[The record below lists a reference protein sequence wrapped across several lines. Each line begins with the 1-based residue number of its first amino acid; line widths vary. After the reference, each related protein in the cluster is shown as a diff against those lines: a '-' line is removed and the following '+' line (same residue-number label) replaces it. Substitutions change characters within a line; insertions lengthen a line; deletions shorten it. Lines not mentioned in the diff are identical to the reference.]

1 MISLASFLRANL
13 QKNRTIGGHFFM
25 KKKFAWLLALSLVL
39 SMFLAACS
47 GNKETADD
55 DKKPADK
62 DEPKV
67 EQVLN
72 FVNGDTIPSM
82 DPSMV
87 TDEYGI
93 QFVGTIMEGLY
104 RLDESGKP
112 APGIATKH
120 EVSADGKTWTFTLRE
135 DAKWA
140 NGDSVTAN
148 DFVYAW
154 KRAVDPATGSEY
166 GPYMMG
172 GVIKNANAVNK
183 GEVPVDQLGVKAD
196 GDFKLVVELE
206 NPTPYFESLTTFP
219 TFFPLNQKFVE
230 EKGETFATSADTL
243 LSNGPF
249 KFASWTST
257 ANEWELV
264 KNDTYWDAKT
274 VKLEKMT
281 YVVVKE
287 AQTAVDLYEKGE
299 VDRAGLSSDLV
310 DTYSTHDDY
319 TVEPD
324 NSVFYIKMNQTK
336 NPALKNVNVRKAI
349 SRAFDKQALVD
360 EILNNG
366 SIVANGLVPKDF
378 VPTPDG
384 KDFREASGDLVK
396 FDVKEAQKIWEVAKK
411 ELGTDTVSIEFLGG
425 DNDVSKMM
433 NQYLA
438 NQLSTN
444 LPGLKI
450 TLKEVPFEQRLE
462 LDTAMDY
469 DMQFAGWGPDF
480 LDPYTFMN
488 LWLTDGGNNQMG
500 YSNPEYDKLINET
513 ATTLAQ
519 DTEARFDNFLKAEKI
534 LFDDAAI
541 APVYQRA
548 GALLVSPKV
557 QGVFTNQFGA
567 TYEYKWAS
575 VGAEE

>member
-1 MISLASFLRANL
+1 
-13 QKNRTIGGHFFM
+13 M
-25 KKKFAWLLALSLVL
+25 KKKYSWLLALSLVL

-55 DKKPADK
+55 DKKPAEDA
-62 DEPKV
+62 PKV
-67 EQVLN
+67 EQTLN
-72 FVNGDTIPSM
+72 FINGDTIPSM
-82 DPSMV
+82 DPSLG
-87 TDEYGI
+87 TDEYAF
-93 QFVGTIMEGLY
+93 QFLGATMEGLY
-104 RLDESGKP
+104 RLDEKGQVSE
-112 APGIATKH
+112 GIATKH
-120 EVSADGKTWTFTLRE
+120 EVSEDGKTWTFTLRE
-135 DAKWA
+135 DAKWS
-140 NGDSVTAN
+140 NGDPVTAN

-154 KRAVDPATGSEY
+154 QRAVDPATGSEY

-172 GVIKNANAVNK
+172 GVIKNATAVNK

-206 NPTPYFESLTTFP
+206 NATPYFESLTTFG
-219 TFFPLNQKFVE
+219 TFLPLNQKFVE
-230 EKGETFATSADTL
+230 EKGDTFATSADTL

-249 KFASWTST
+249 KFSDWTST
-257 ANEWELV
+257 AQKWELV
-264 KNDTYWDAKT
+264 KNSDYWDAKT

-287 AQTAVDLYEKGE
+287 SQTAVDLYEKGE

-310 DTYSTHDDY
+310 DQYSTHDDY

-324 NSVFYIKMNQTK
+324 TSVFYIKMNQTR
-336 NPALKNVNVRKAI
+336 NPALKNANVRKAI
-349 SRAFDKQALVD
+349 SRAFDKEALVD

-378 VPTPDG
+378 VSTPDG
-384 KDFREASGDLVK
+384 KDFREVSGDLVK
-396 FDVKEAQKIWEVAKK
+396 FDVKAAQKFWEQAKK
-411 ELGTDTVSIEFLGG
+411 ELGTDTVEVEFLGG
-425 DNDVSKMM
+425 DTEVSKMM

-444 LPGLKI
+444 LPGLKV

-480 LDPYTFMN
+480 LDPYTYMN
-488 LWLTDGGNNQMG
+488 LWLTDGGNNKMG
-500 YSNPEYDKLINET
+500 YTNPEYDKLVNET

-519 DTEARFDNFLKAEKI
+519 DAEARNKNFLKAEKI
-534 LFDDAAI
+534 LFEDAAI

-548 GALLVSPKV
+548 SALLVSPKV
-557 QGVFTNQFGA
+557 QGVFTNAFGA

>member
-1 MISLASFLRANL
+1 MICLASFLRANL
-13 QKNRTIGGHFFM
+13 QKNKTIGGHFFM
-25 KKKFAWLLALSLVL
+25 KKKYAWLLALSLVL

-55 DKKPADK
+55 DKKPAEDA
-62 DEPKV
+62 PKV

-72 FVNGDTIPSM
+72 FINGDTIPSM
-82 DPSMV
+82 DPSLA
-87 TDEYGI
+87 TDEYGF
-93 QFVGTIMEGLY
+93 QFLGATMEGLY
-104 RLDESGKP
+104 RLDEKGQTSE
-112 APGIATKH
+112 GIATKH
-120 EVSADGKTWTFTLRE
+120 EVSEDGKTWTFTLRE
-135 DAKWA
+135 DAKWS
-140 NGDSVTAN
+140 NGDPVTAN

-154 KRAVDPATGSEY
+154 QRAVDPATGSEY

-172 GVIKNANAVNK
+172 GVIKNATAVNK

-206 NPTPYFESLTTFP
+206 NATPYFESLTTFG
-219 TFFPLNQKFVE
+219 TFLPLNQKFVE
-230 EKGETFATSADTL
+230 EKAATFATSADTL
-243 LSNGPF
+243 LSNGPY
-249 KFASWTST
+249 KFSNWTST
-257 ANEWELV
+257 AQEWELV
-264 KNDTYWDAKT
+264 KNEDYWDAKT

-310 DTYSTHDDY
+310 DQYSTHDDY

-324 NSVFYIKMNQTK
+324 TSVFYLKLNQTK
-336 NPALKNVNVRKAI
+336 NPALANVNIRAAI

-378 VPTPDG
+378 VSTPDG
-384 KDFREASGDLVK
+384 KDFREESGDLVTY
-396 FDVKEAQKIWEVAKK
+396 DVKKAKEFWEKGLA
-411 ELGTDTVSIEFLGG
+411 ELGTKEVTIELLGG
-425 DNDVSKMM
+425 DAEVSKMM

-480 LDPYTFMN
+480 LDPYTYMN

-500 YSNPEYDKLINET
+500 YSNPEYDKLVNET

-519 DTEARFDNFLKAEKI
+519 DPEARNENFLKAEKI
-534 LFDDAAI
+534 LFEDAAI

-548 GALLVSPKV
+548 SALLVSPKV
-557 QGVFTNQFGA
+557 QGVFTNAFGA

>member
-1 MISLASFLRANL
+1 
-13 QKNRTIGGHFFM
+13 M
-25 KKKFAWLLALSLVL
+25 KKKYAWLLALSLVL

-47 GNKETADD
+47 GGGDKDTADD
-55 DKKPADK
+55 SKDTADK
-62 DEPKV
+62 PKV
-67 EQVLN
+67 EQTLN
-72 FVNGDTIPSM
+72 FINGDTIPSM
-82 DPSMV
+82 DPSLG
-87 TDEYGI
+87 TDEYAF
-93 QFVGTIMEGLY
+93 QFLGATMEGLY
-104 RLDESGKP
+104 RLDEKGQVSD
-112 APGIATKH
+112 GIATKH
-120 EVSADGKTWTFTLRE
+120 EVSEDGKTWTFTLRE
-135 DAKWA
+135 DAKWS
-140 NGDSVTAN
+140 NGDPVTAN

-154 KRAVDPATGSEY
+154 RRAVDPATGSEY

-172 GVIKNANAVNK
+172 GVIKNATAVNK

-206 NPTPYFESLTTFP
+206 NATPYFESLTTFG
-219 TFFPLNQKFVE
+219 TFLPLNQKFVE
-230 EKGETFATSADTL
+230 EKGDTFATSADTL

-249 KFASWTST
+249 KFSNWTST
-257 ANEWELV
+257 AQEWELV
-264 KNDTYWDAKT
+264 KNADYWDAKT
-274 VKLEKMT
+274 VKLEKMH

-287 AQTAVDLYEKGE
+287 SQTAVDLYEKGE

-310 DTYSTHDDY
+310 DQYSTHDDY

-324 NSVFYIKMNQTK
+324 TSVFYIKFNQTRNK
-336 NPALKNVNVRKAI
+336 ALANANVRNALA
-349 SRAFDKQALVD
+349 RAFDKQALVD

-384 KDFREASGDLVK
+384 KDFREVSGDLMK
-396 FDVKEAQKIWEVAKK
+396 YDLDEAKK
-411 ELGTDTVSIEFLGG
+411 YWEKALTELGTDTVEIEFLGG
-425 DNDVSKMM
+425 DNEVSKMM

-438 NQLSTN
+438 NQWTTN
-444 LPGLKI
+444 LPGLKV

-480 LDPYTFMN
+480 LDPYTYMN

-500 YSNPEYDKLINET
+500 YSNPEYDKLVNET
-513 ATTLAQ
+513 ATTLAT
-519 DTEARFDNFLKAEKI
+519 DPEARNENFLKAEKI
-534 LFDDAAI
+534 LFKDAAI

-548 GALLVSPKV
+548 SALLVSPKV
-557 QGVFTNQFGA
+557 QGVFTNPFGA

>member
-1 MISLASFLRANL
+1 
-13 QKNRTIGGHFFM
+13 M
-25 KKKFAWLLALSLVL
+25 KKKYAWLLAVSLVL

-47 GNKETADD
+47 GG
-55 DKKPADK
+55 DKKPADETK
-62 DEPKV
+62 KPADEPKV
-67 EQVLN
+67 DQVFNLI
-72 FVNGDTIPSM
+72 NGDTIPSM

-93 QFVGTIMEGLY
+93 QFISTTMEGLY
-104 RLDESGKP
+104 RLDEKGQP
-112 APGIATKH
+112 TDGIAKSH
-120 EVSADGKTWTFTLRE
+120 KVSDDGKTWTFTLRE
-135 DAKWA
+135 DAKWS
-140 NGDSVTAN
+140 NGDPVTAN

-154 KRAVDPATGSEY
+154 QRAVDPATGSEY

-172 GVIKNANAVNK
+172 GVIKNATAVNK

-206 NPTPYFESLTTFP
+206 NATPYFESLTTFA

-230 EKGETFATSADTL
+230 EKGDTFATSADTL
-243 LSNGPF
+243 LANGPF
-249 KFASWTST
+249 KFSSWTST
-257 ANEWELV
+257 AQEWELV

-274 VKLEKMT
+274 VKLEKMH

-287 AQTAVDLYEKGE
+287 AQTGVDLYEKGE

-324 NSVFYIKMNQTK
+324 TSVFYIKMNQTK

-366 SIVANGLVPKDF
+366 SIVATGLIPADF

-384 KDFREASGDLVK
+384 KDFRKVSGDLVK
-396 FDVKEAQKIWEVAKK
+396 FDKAEAKK
-411 ELGTDTVSIEFLGG
+411 YWDKALADLGTDAVEIEFLGG
-425 DNDVSKMM
+425 DTDVSKMM

-444 LPGLKI
+444 LPGLKV
-450 TLKEVPFEQRLE
+450 TLKEVPFKQRLE
-462 LDTAMDY
+462 LDTAKDY

-500 YSNPEYDKLINET
+500 YSNPEYDKLVNDT
-513 ATTLAQ
+513 TTTLAQ
-519 DTEARFDNFLKAEKI
+519 DQKARFDNFLKAEKI
-534 LFDDAAI
+534 LFEDAAI
-541 APVYQRA
+541 APVYQKA
-548 GALLVSPKV
+548 SAMLVSPKV
-557 QGVFTNQFGA
+557 QGVFTNAFGA

-575 VGAEE
+575 AGAVEK

>member
-13 QKNRTIGGHFFM
+13 QKNKTIGGHFFM
-25 KKKFAWLLALSLVL
+25 KKKYAWLLALSLVL

-47 GNKETADD
+47 GEKENTDD
-55 DKKPADK
+55 SKKPADK
-62 DEPKV
+62 PKV

-72 FVNGDTIPSM
+72 FINGDTIPSM
-82 DPSMV
+82 DPSLA
-87 TDEYGI
+87 TDEYGF
-93 QFVGTIMEGLY
+93 QFLGATMEGLY
-104 RLDESGKP
+104 RLDEKGQTTE
-112 APGIATKH
+112 GIATKH

-135 DAKWA
+135 DAKWS
-140 NGDSVTAN
+140 NGDPVTAN

-154 KRAVDPATGSEY
+154 QRAVDPATGSEY

-172 GVIKNANAVNK
+172 GVIKNATAVNK

-206 NPTPYFESLTTFP
+206 NATPYFESLTTFG
-219 TFFPLNQKFVE
+219 TFLPLNKKFVE
-230 EKGETFATSADTL
+230 EKAATFATSADTL
-243 LSNGPF
+243 LSNGPY
-249 KFASWTST
+249 KFANWTST
-257 ANEWELV
+257 AQEWELV
-264 KNDTYWDAKT
+264 KNEDYWDAKT

-310 DTYSTHDDY
+310 DQYSSHDDY

-324 NSVFYIKMNQTK
+324 TSVFYLKLNQTK
-336 NPALKNVNVRKAI
+336 NKALANVNIRAAI

-378 VPTPDG
+378 VSTPDG
-384 KDFREASGDLVK
+384 KDFREVSGDLVTYDVAK
-396 FDVKEAQKIWEVAKK
+396 AKEFWEKGLAELGVKE
-411 ELGTDTVSIEFLGG
+411 VSIELLGG
-425 DNDVSKMM
+425 DAEVSKMM

-444 LPGLKI
+444 LPGLKV

-480 LDPYTFMN
+480 LDPYTYMN
-488 LWLTDGGNNQMG
+488 LWLTDGGNNMMG
-500 YSNPEYDKLINET
+500 YSNPEYDKLVQET

-519 DTEARFDNFLKAEKI
+519 DAEARNENFLKAEKI
-534 LFDDAAI
+534 LFEDAAI

-548 GALLVSPKV
+548 SALLVSPKV
-557 QGVFTNQFGA
+557 QGVFTNAFGA

>member
-1 MISLASFLRANL
+1 
-13 QKNRTIGGHFFM
+13 M
-25 KKKFAWLLALSLVL
+25 KKKYAWLLALSLVL

-47 GNKETADD
+47 GGEKNTADD
-55 DKKPADK
+55 DKKPAD
-62 DEPKV
+62 DAPEV
-67 EQVLN
+67 EQVLD
-72 FVNGDTIPSM
+72 FINGDTIPSM
-82 DPSMV
+82 DPSLA
-87 TDEYGI
+87 TDEYGF
-93 QFVGTIMEGLY
+93 QFLGATMEGLY
-104 RLDESGKP
+104 RLDEKGQP
-112 APGIATKH
+112 TEGIATKH
-120 EVSADGKTWTFTLRE
+120 EVSEDGKTWTFTLRE
-135 DAKWA
+135 DAKWS
-140 NGDSVTAN
+140 NGDPVTAN

-154 KRAVDPATGSEY
+154 QRAVDPATGSEY

-172 GVIKNANAVNK
+172 GVIKNATAVNK

-196 GDFKLVVELE
+196 GDFTLVVELE
-206 NPTPYFESLTTFP
+206 NATPYFESLTTFG
-219 TFFPLNQKFVE
+219 TFLPLNKKFVE
-230 EKGETFATSADTL
+230 EKADTFATSADTL
-243 LSNGPF
+243 LSNGPY
-249 KFASWTST
+249 KFSNWTST
-257 ANEWELV
+257 AQQWELV
-264 KNDTYWDAKT
+264 KNEDYWDAKT

-287 AQTAVDLYEKGE
+287 SQTAVDLYEKGE

-310 DTYSTHDDY
+310 DQYSTHDDY

-324 NSVFYIKMNQTK
+324 TSVFYIKMNQTK
-336 NPALKNVNVRKAI
+336 NPALANVNVRKAI
-349 SRAFDKQALVD
+349 SRAFDKEALVD

-384 KDFREASGDLVK
+384 KDFREVSGDLVK
-396 FDVKEAQKIWEVAKK
+396 FNVEEAKK
-411 ELGTDTVSIEFLGG
+411 FWEQALTELGTDSVEIEFLGG
-425 DNDVSKMM
+425 DTEVSKMM

-444 LPGLKI
+444 LPGLKV

-480 LDPYTFMN
+480 LDPYTYMN
-488 LWLTDGGNNQMG
+488 LWLTDGGNNKMG
-500 YSNPEYDKLINET
+500 FSNPEYDKLVNDT

-519 DTEARFDNFLKAEKI
+519 DPEARFDNFLKAEKI
-534 LFDDAAI
+534 LFEDAAI

-548 GALLVSPKV
+548 SALLVAPKV
-557 QGVFTNQFGA
+557 QGVFTNPFGA

>member
-1 MISLASFLRANL
+1 
-13 QKNRTIGGHFFM
+13 M
-25 KKKFAWLLALSLVL
+25 KKKYAWLLALSLVL

-47 GNKETADD
+47 GGGDKETADD
-55 DKKPADK
+55 SKDTADA
-62 DEPKV
+62 PKV
-67 EQVLN
+67 DQVLH
-72 FVNGDTIPSM
+72 FINGDTIPSM
-82 DPSMV
+82 DPGMV

-93 QFVGTIMEGLY
+93 QFTAAIMEGLY
-104 RLDESGKP
+104 RLDEKGKP
-112 APGIATKH
+112 TEGIATKH
-120 EVSADGKTWTFTLRE
+120 EVSEDGKTWTFTLRE
-135 DAKWA
+135 DAKWE
-140 NGDSVTAN
+140 NGDPVTAN
-148 DFVYAW
+148 DFVFAW
-154 KRAVDPATGSEY
+154 RRAVDPNQGSEY

-172 GVIKNANAVNK
+172 GVIKNATAVNK

-206 NPTPYFESLTTFP
+206 NATPYFESLTTFP
-219 TFFPLNQKFVE
+219 TFFPLNEKFVT
-230 EKGETFATSADTL
+230 EKGDTYATSADTL

-249 KFASWTST
+249 KFSNWTST
-257 ANEWELV
+257 AQEWELV
-264 KNDTYWDAKT
+264 KNETYWDAKT

-310 DTYSTHDDY
+310 DQYSTHDDY

-336 NPALKNVNVRKAI
+336 NPALANVNVRNAI
-349 SRAFDKQALVD
+349 ARAFDKQALVD

-384 KDFREASGDLVK
+384 KDFREVSGDLMK
-396 FDVKEAQKIWEVAKK
+396 FDKAEAKK
-411 ELGTDTVSIEFLGG
+411 YWDKALAELGTDSVEIEFLGG
-425 DNDVSKMM
+425 DNEVSKMM

-444 LPGLKI
+444 LPGLKV

-500 YSNPEYDKLINET
+500 YSNPEYDKLVNET
-513 ATTLAQ
+513 ATTLAL
-519 DTEARFDNFLKAEKI
+519 DPEARFDNFLKAEKI
-534 LFDDAAI
+534 LFEDAAI

>member
-1 MISLASFLRANL
+1 
-13 QKNRTIGGHFFM
+13 M
-25 KKKFAWLLALSLVL
+25 KKQYAWLLALSLVL

-47 GNKETADD
+47 GGDKETADD
-55 DKKPADK
+55 NKKPA

-67 EQVLN
+67 EQTLN
-72 FVNGDTIPSM
+72 FINGDTIPSM
-82 DPSMV
+82 DPSLG
-87 TDEYGI
+87 TDEYAF
-93 QFVGTIMEGLY
+93 QFLGATMEGLY
-104 RLDESGKP
+104 RLDEKGQVSD
-112 APGIATKH
+112 GIATEHK
-120 EVSADGKTWTFTLRE
+120 VSDDGKTWTFTLRE
-135 DAKWA
+135 DAKWS
-140 NGDSVTAN
+140 NGDPVTAN

-154 KRAVDPATGSEY
+154 QRAVDPATGSEY

-172 GVIKNANAVNK
+172 GVIKNATAVNK

-196 GDFKLVVELE
+196 GDFTLVVELE
-206 NPTPYFESLTTFP
+206 NATPYFESLTTFG
-219 TFFPLNQKFVE
+219 TFLPLNKKFVE
-230 EKGETFATSADTL
+230 EKGDTFATSADTL

-249 KFASWTST
+249 KFSTWTST
-257 ANEWELV
+257 AQEWDLV
-264 KNDTYWDAKT
+264 KNETYWDAKT
-274 VKLEKMT
+274 VKLEKMH
-281 YVVVKE
+281 YVVVKDP
-287 AQTAVDLYEKGE
+287 QTAVDLYEKGE

-310 DTYSTHDDY
+310 DQYATHDDY

-324 NSVFYIKMNQTK
+324 TSVFYLKLNQTK
-336 NPALKNVNVRKAI
+336 NKALANVNVRAAI

-384 KDFREASGDLVK
+384 KDFREVSGDQVTY
-396 FDVKEAQKIWEVAKK
+396 DVKKAKEFWEKGLA
-411 ELGTDTVSIEFLGG
+411 ELGTKEVTIELLGG
-425 DNDVSKMM
+425 DAEVSKMM

-444 LPGLKI
+444 LPGLKV

-480 LDPYTFMN
+480 LDPYTYMN

-500 YSNPEYDKLINET
+500 YSNPEYDKLVNET

-519 DTEARFDNFLKAEKI
+519 DPEARNENFLKAEKI
-534 LFDDAAI
+534 LFEDAAI

-548 GALLVSPKV
+548 SALLVSPKV
-557 QGVFTNQFGA
+557 QGVFTNAFGA

-575 VGAEE
+575 VGAAE

>member
-1 MISLASFLRANL
+1 
-13 QKNRTIGGHFFM
+13 M
-25 KKKFAWLLALSLVL
+25 KKKYAWLLALSLVL

-47 GNKETADD
+47 GGDKDKADN
-55 DKKPADK
+55 DKKPAEEK
-62 DEPKV
+62 PEV
-67 EQVLN
+67 AQELN
-72 FVNGDTIPSM
+72 FINGDTIPSM
-82 DPSMV
+82 DPSMA

-93 QFVGTIMEGLY
+93 QFISTTMEGLY
-104 RLDESGKP
+104 RLDEKGLP
-112 APGIATKH
+112 TDGIAKEH
-120 EVSADGKTWTFTLRE
+120 KVSDDGKTWTFTLRE
-135 DAKWA
+135 DAKWS
-140 NGDSVTAN
+140 NGDSVTAH

-154 KRAVDPATGSEY
+154 QRAVDPATGSEY

-172 GVIKNANAVNK
+172 GVVKNANAVNK

-196 GDFKLVVELE
+196 GDYKLVVELE
-206 NPTPYFESLTTFP
+206 NATPYFESLTTFA

-230 EKGETFATSADTL
+230 EKGDTFATSADTL
-243 LSNGPF
+243 LSNGPY
-249 KFASWTST
+249 KFSNWTST
-257 ANEWELV
+257 AQEWELV
-264 KNDTYWDAKT
+264 KNETYWDAKA
-274 VKLEKMT
+274 VKLEKMH

-310 DTYSTHDDY
+310 DQYSVHDDY

-324 NSVFYIKMNQTK
+324 TSVFYIKLNQTK
-336 NPALKNVNVRKAI
+336 NPALKNVNVRAAI

-366 SIVANGLVPKDF
+366 SIVANGLIPADF

-384 KDFREASGDLVK
+384 KDFREVSGDLVK
-396 FDVKEAQKIWEVAKK
+396 FDKAEAKK
-411 ELGTDTVSIEFLGG
+411 YWDKALAELGTDSVEIEFLGG
-425 DNDVSKMM
+425 DTDVSKMM

-438 NQLSTN
+438 NQLTTN
-444 LPGLKI
+444 LPGLKV
-450 TLKEVPFEQRLE
+450 TLKEVPFKQRLA

-500 YSNPEYDKLINET
+500 FSNAEYDKLINET
-513 ATTLAQ
+513 STTLALDQ
-519 DTEARFDNFLKAEKI
+519 KKRFDNFLKAEKI
-534 LFDDAAI
+534 LFEDAAI
-541 APVYQRA
+541 APVYQKA
-548 GALLVSPKV
+548 SAMLVSPKV
-557 QGVFTNQFGA
+557 QGVFTNAFGA

-575 VGAEE
+575 VGAVE